1 MTFSK
6 SVTQVVG
13 CDPGYINISITDS
26 KVFIH
31 HVNNDIA
38 LLNNINNPGL
48 IGRLVAEYLVD
59 AWEIAYRKLCSG
71 LLFRAAGLSTENTQT
86 SRHCLSATYCFTHK
100 TPVLPESNNITTFL
114 FPALVTEQRQDHS
127 KLQAFKY
134 LIHPEINNCTV
145 ALLKSCLL
153 NLFLSRFQIRHGAF
167 AQCCHHLPGLF
178 AVRVRGI
185 LESQSH
191 SGTRLVNKDCLCLT

>member
-1 MTFSK
+1 MTLNK

-31 HVNNDIA
+31 YVNNDIA

-71 LLFRAAGLSTENTQT
+71 LLFRAAGVSTENTQT

-145 ALLKSCLL
+145 ALLRSCLL
-153 NLFLSRFQIRHGAF
+153 HPVFVPVSNTTRRICSVLSSPAW
-167 AQCCHHLPGLF
+167 PF